1 MKYKLSNFSALQNK
15 LIFLKIGGQ
24 RDPQIFYTVTTL
36 TLEKTDITF
45 DIYCPELP
53 CLFLFNCCRNHW
65 LFPDTSNLK
74 PTRSIIQAWGRKV
87 WVGTK
92 Q

>member
-24 RDPQIFYTVTTL
+24 RDPQIVYTVTTL

-45 DIYCPELP
+45 DI
-53 CLFLFNCCRNHW
+53 
-65 LFPDTSNLK
+65 
-74 PTRSIIQAWGRKV
+74 
-87 WVGTK
+87 
-92 Q
+92 